1 MVDEQWIINLRKI
14 DKGIFR
20 TMNGNADELIAIG
33 RVIKAGFP
41 CSRVDVTNAKYDA
54 IVDIGGYQKLLRIQI
69 KGTGTDSI
77 SFTGGYRS
85 GKQISRSAPKRTYK
99 YTEKDCDLIIGID
112 TNNGE
117 CYIIPI
123 ADIKDWGNTKKLA
136 QLQHYKENW
145 CILINLAEEKNNLK
159 AFEEVAVQDGDVRG
173 RPQE

>member
-1 MVDEQWIINLRKI
+1 MDNYTHQTWVINLTGI

-54 IVDIGGYQKLLRIQI
+54 IVDLGGKQKLLRIQI
-69 KGTGTDSI
+69 KGTGGDTLN
-77 SFTGGYRS
+77 FTGGYRS
-85 GKQISRSAPKRTYK
+85 GVQIDRNAPKRTYK
-99 YTEKDCDLIIGID
+99 YTKKDCDLILGID
-112 TNNGE
+112 TRTSE

-123 ADIKDWGNTKKLA
+123 ADIQEWGNTKSLS

-145 CILINLAEEKNNLK
+145 QILIDLALE
-159 AFEEVAVQDGDVRG
+159 
-173 RPQE
+173 